1 MKNRKQRNNR
11 EVLISKSVVV
21 LCFALFGFTLFAQEQ
36 EIKKPAYI
44 FIANNQI
51 ITKEQLIT
59 IGDKGLLKGMH
70 KGVSEEKRN
79 ELAAI
84 LGEQIGDREFILL
97 IDVFTEEEK
106 LQREAVA
113 AVDTTPKTK
122 RLPKNREDELK
133 LNIEDVASDFTV
145 QMINGEEI
153 TLSKQKGKV
162 VFINYWATWCAPCLM
177 EFAEFPEKILE
188 PLEGEDFVFIAI
200 AIGEDKEKVAK
211 KMLQMKKY
219 GVDFNVGFD
228 LDSTIW
234 DQYASGAIPKSFIL
248 DKNGVIKYVSIGNT
262 EGNVDKLALEI
273 NRLLKE

>member
-1 MKNRKQRNNR
+1 MKNRKQRNNWKTSICNR
-11 EVLISKSVVV
+11 VVV
-21 LCFALFGFTLFAQEQ
+21 LSFALFGFTLFAQEQ
-36 EIKKPAYI
+36 EIKKPAYVI
-44 FIANNQI
+44 IVNNQI

-59 IGDKGLLKGMH
+59 IGDQGLLKGMH
-70 KGVSEEKRN
+70 KGVSEEKRD

-84 LGEQIGDREFILL
+84 HGEQIGDREFVIL
-97 IDVFTEEEK
+97 IDVFTEKEK
-106 LQREAVA
+106 LQRAAAEAEI
-113 AVDTTPKTK
+113 TPKTK
-122 RLPKNREDELK
+122 RLPKSREDGLK
-133 LNIEDVASDFTV
+133 LNIDDVASDFKV

-234 DQYASGAIPKSFIL
+234 DQYASGAIPKSFII
-248 DKNGVIKYVSIGNT
+248 DKNGVIKYISIGNT

-273 NRLLKE
+273 NKLLKE

>member
-248 DKNGVIKYVSIGNT
+248 DKNGVIQYISIGNT
-262 EGNVDKLALEI
+262 EGNVG
-273 NRLLKE
+273 R